1 MLTRIIMIN
10 RNGKEKKEEMGEK
23 MMLMLLEK
31 RKTRRGEERKG
42 KRKRRGKRKEDG
54 KWERE
59 EEKGE
64 DQGGGRRNGFSGL
77 LWVLNDIMFVKFPA
91 QVLAQVIKSPKA
103 MINKSNSNY
112 GRVTR
117 RDSKSD

>member
-1 MLTRIIMIN
+1 MI
-10 RNGKEKKEEMGEK
+10 KVEEEKEE
-23 MMLMLLEK
+23 
-31 RKTRRGEERKG
+31 
-42 KRKRRGKRKEDG
+42 KEDG
-54 KWERE
+54 KGEGE
-59 EEKGE
+59 EEKEGE
-64 DQGGGRRNGFSGL
+64 QGGGRRNDFSGL
-77 LWVLNDIMFVKFPA
+77 LWVLNDIMFVRFPA

>member
-64 DQGGGRRNGFSGL
+64 EQGGGRRNGFSGL

>member
-1 MLTRIIMIN
+1 MEQNSQAISYEQLV
-10 RNGKEKKEEMGEK
+10 GFFAE
-23 MMLMLLEK
+23 
-31 RKTRRGEERKG
+31 
-42 KRKRRGKRKEDG
+42 
-54 KWERE
+54 E

-64 DQGGGRRNGFSGL
+64 EQGGGRRNGFSGL

>member
-1 MLTRIIMIN
+1 
-10 RNGKEKKEEMGEK
+10 

-64 DQGGGRRNGFSGL
+64 EQGGGRRNGFSGL

>member
-1 MLTRIIMIN
+1 MSELPGVQPGNLIFKAPPGSSPTC
-10 RNGKEKKEEMGEK
+10 
-23 MMLMLLEK
+23 
-31 RKTRRGEERKG
+31 KTIRPN
-42 KRKRRGKRKEDG
+42 D
-54 KWERE
+54 
-59 EEKGE
+59 
-64 DQGGGRRNGFSGL
+64 FSGL
-77 LWVLNDIMFVKFPA
+77 LWVLNDIMFVRFPA